1 MVVTPSSSNS
11 ANSDTCRAMLT
22 QGASRSS
29 AAAFGGLTVRSHGRL
44 REMQANRG
52 ASKMQLL
59 GEGDEDAEMA
69 KFHEAPLRIDSP
81 Y

>member
-1 MVVTPSSSNS
+1 
-11 ANSDTCRAMLT
+11 
-22 QGASRSS
+22 
-29 AAAFGGLTVRSHGRL
+29 
-44 REMQANRG
+44 MQANRG